1 MSDEDVAMR
10 IAVASA
16 FRECGLPSDEQ
27 DVDDFLVAL
36 RLFGYVVE
44 RLDHQGAAPAN
55 VRAPDRAALRRH
67 WARAAMPPHVGGE
80 MRPTDVGRIRVYNA
94 ANSETIRC
102 PESTSF
108 ACF

>member
-1 MSDEDVAMR
+1 MWPC
-10 IAVASA
+10 ASPWPTSSSRCA
-16 FRECGLPSDEQ
+16 YSATWSSGSTTKE
-27 DVDDFLVAL
+27 L
-36 RLFGYVVE
+36 RLPTF
-44 RLDHQGAAPAN
+44 
-55 VRAPDRAALRRH
+55 APDRAALRRH